1 MRKMFGFDMDESFV
15 WCQDENEDRIT
26 ELEHRLDTIE
36 NKLDFIIFN
45 LEKEQMKLTKHI
57 DFVENIYNS
66 IKYPFHFFLDVIN
79 EVEIVFRLFFSI
91 CSSGRFKDDFFCK
104 DKLGEDELDEDELEG
119 KDKLGEDE
127 LECKK

>member
-79 EVEIVFRLFFSI
+79 EVRNKNLKWIETVKQI
-91 CSSGRFKDDFFCK
+91 
-104 DKLGEDELDEDELEG
+104 
-119 KDKLGEDE
+119 
-127 LECKK
+127 KK